1 MRRRLVASLIAYCA
15 VALSASAQTVT
26 VVQSKGP
33 GPWGK
38 ARLVEELRIGVLEGA
53 EEYTFSS
60 ITDLAVGRDGSIFV
74 AEARPVRLRVYDD
87 HGKFVKSIGRQGS
100 GPGEY
105 RQVDALEI
113 MADGNIAVRDGN
125 QQGRIN
131 IHNPEGN
138 FLRSFQL
145 WTGFFTN
152 DMFRVDNAGNFY
164 AKAPERLGNNGPSKP
179 GGQMFWIKANASGTI
194 IDTLPMPMGKT
205 SDVQLY
211 GGPNASRVESML
223 STLSSAGGIISG
235 SPLKY
240 VIDVQRPGQTTLRI
254 EREHQ
259 PLRLAGAEK
268 NEWQAVAGYK
278 SKQPSGRSFSTGP
291 DGKPVV
297 RDAPPTKYTI
307 PAVKPAFRE
316 LRSDE
321 EGRIWVQVYT
331 AANKQPPPAT
341 QPPKAPGALS
351 PPGSTNQPVSLWREY
366 PTYEV
371 FDPSGRLLGS
381 VVVPP
386 RTSFMVMRGL
396 NIWGVTRGELD
407 EAYVVRYRI
416 EPAK

>member
-33 GPWGK
+33 GPWSK
-38 ARLVEELRIGVLEGA
+38 ARLVEELRIGQLEGA
-53 EEYTFSS
+53 EEYTFGN
-60 ITDLAVGRDGSIFV
+60 ITDVAVGRDGSIFV
-74 AEARPVRLRVYDD
+74 AEVRPVVLRVFDPK
-87 HGKFVKSIGRQGS
+87 GKFVKRVGRQGG

-105 RQVDALEI
+105 QQIDALKV

-125 QQGRIN
+125 QGRVN
-131 IHNPEGN
+131 ILDPLGN

-145 WTGFFTN
+145 QTGFFTN

-164 AKAPERLGNNGPSKP
+164 AKATERTPNAPPTQLDRP
-179 GGQMFWIKANASGTI
+179 MLWIKANASGAI
-194 IDTLPMPMGKT
+194 VDTFPLPMGKAA
-205 SDVQLY
+205 DVKLY
-211 GGPNASRVESML
+211 GGPHASRVYPMV
-223 STLSSAGGIISG
+223 STLSLAGGVISG
-235 SPLKY
+235 SPLNY

-268 NEWQAVAGYK
+268 DEWQAMAAYL

-291 DGKPVV
+291 DGKRVV
-297 RDAPPTKYTI
+297 RDMPPFKYTT
-307 PAVKPAFRE
+307 PEVKPAFRE

-331 AANKQPPPAT
+331 PASKQPPPAT
-341 QPPKAPGALS
+341 QPPKGPPGTPPPPGADR
-351 PPGSTNQPVSLWREY
+351 PVSVWREF
-366 PTYEV
+366 PTYDV
-371 FDPSGRLLGS
+371 FEASGRFLGT
-381 VVVPP
+381 VVAPP